1 MLTHEVRVAFT
12 PKYTVTALAISKD
25 GSTLAWAE
33 KNGLLNLSIDNLEPK
48 TTSIESEY
56 RDLFFRKTNLYV
68 GDDNFGLRCYDKV
81 LNMIWECEIPGG
93 LSLVE
98 KCHDFIA
105 VVDNLGRLLIV
116 DYAGKVTNDNL
127 QFTSI
132 IKILATDLG
141 LIIVQEDGA
150 VYCFDGEKI
159 IWNRPSRGEVGESIT
174 AVGTNLLGQLI
185 IGREGYAL
193 VPGDEEALEIEVW
206 DIKSNNLII
215 RDEIKNRL
223 IIVSSGEKGTY
234 LGFDDGCIRMLE
246 SKEIID
252 YNLSEV
258 IFDCKFPI
266 KTLNVTD
273 DSIIAGSWF
282 YLHGITSDGNN
293 WMVEHQGIVQFSAY
307 SSINKVFY
315 FTGDDQN
322 DFTNIEPIGVIDMG
336 KELVEKDKSEL
347 TEWFES
353 PNEVETITLDDIY
366 SEDDKFESLLS
377 NSESEDELTNDNF
390 GQLLSALEEDNEP
403 TSNSEEV
410 ILTDEKIILQDLYE
424 VVSVSNMP
432 VANAGEDRTY
442 DSGEEESSII
452 VLDSSNTKGDKN
464 RIVSYSWINQEGK
477 EVSNLPKFRAKLNKG
492 KYRFELRIT
501 DDEGNST
508 SDTIQVDVI

>member
-1 MLTHEVRVAFT
+1 
-12 PKYTVTALAISKD
+12 
-25 GSTLAWAE
+25 
-33 KNGLLNLSIDNLEPK
+33 
-48 TTSIESEY
+48 
-56 RDLFFRKTNLYV
+56 
-68 GDDNFGLRCYDKV
+68 
-81 LNMIWECEIPGG
+81 
-93 LSLVE
+93 
-98 KCHDFIA
+98 
-105 VVDNLGRLLIV
+105 
-116 DYAGKVTNDNL
+116 
-127 QFTSI
+127 
-132 IKILATDLG
+132 
-141 LIIVQEDGA
+141 
-150 VYCFDGEKI
+150 
-159 IWNRPSRGEVGESIT
+159 
-174 AVGTNLLGQLI
+174 
-185 IGREGYAL
+185 
-193 VPGDEEALEIEVW
+193 
-206 DIKSNNLII
+206 
-215 RDEIKNRL
+215 
-223 IIVSSGEKGTY
+223 
-234 LGFDDGCIRMLE
+234 
-246 SKEIID
+246 
-252 YNLSEV
+252 
-258 IFDCKFPI
+258 
-266 KTLNVTD
+266 
-273 DSIIAGSWF
+273 
-282 YLHGITSDGNN
+282 
-293 WMVEHQGIVQFSAY
+293 MVEHQGIVQFSAY

>member
-1 MLTHEVRVAFT
+1 MTLIAQSSVA
-12 PKYTVTALAISKD
+12 VAIF
-25 GSTLAWAE
+25 
-33 KNGLLNLSIDNLEPK
+33 GLLL
-48 TTSIESEY
+48 
-56 RDLFFRKTNLYV
+56 
-68 GDDNFGLRCYDKV
+68 
-81 LNMIWECEIPGG
+81 
-93 LSLVE
+93 
-98 KCHDFIA
+98 
-105 VVDNLGRLLIV
+105 
-116 DYAGKVTNDNL
+116 
-127 QFTSI
+127 
-132 IKILATDLG
+132 
-141 LIIVQEDGA
+141 
-150 VYCFDGEKI
+150 
-159 IWNRPSRGEVGESIT
+159 
-174 AVGTNLLGQLI
+174 
-185 IGREGYAL
+185 
-193 VPGDEEALEIEVW
+193 
-206 DIKSNNLII
+206 
-215 RDEIKNRL
+215 
-223 IIVSSGEKGTY
+223 
-234 LGFDDGCIRMLE
+234 
-246 SKEIID
+246 IID
-252 YNLSEV
+252 YKLSEV

-353 PNEVETITLDDIY
+353 PNEVETITADDIY

-492 KYRFELRIT
+492 KYRFELRII